1 VFFEAGRDCSEMFEL
16 VEEALDKIAEAIE
29 VRAESGDVHALGY
42 RLDVGPGSA
51 IGQAL
56 AEGVAVV
63 GAISEQNLT
72 GTNAIQHIGGAT
84 AVLSLA
90 FAQLDGDSV
99 AIGIDEGM
107 DLGRQSS
114 ARAPLASGRRE
125 VLRGGVLR
133 PPFFTFAAR

>member
-16 VEEALDKIAEAIE
+16 VEEALDEVAEAIE

-51 IGQAL
+51 IGQPL

-63 GAISEQNLT
+63 GAISEENLT
-72 GTNAIQHIGGAT
+72 GTNAVQHIGGAT
-84 AVLSLA
+84 AVMSLA
-90 FAQLDGDSV
+90 FAQFDGDRV
-99 AIGIDEGM
+99 AVGIDDGM

-114 ARAPLASGRRE
+114 ARAPHASGSRE
-125 VLRGGVLR
+125 VPRGGVLR
-133 PPFFTFAAR
+133 TPFFTFAAC